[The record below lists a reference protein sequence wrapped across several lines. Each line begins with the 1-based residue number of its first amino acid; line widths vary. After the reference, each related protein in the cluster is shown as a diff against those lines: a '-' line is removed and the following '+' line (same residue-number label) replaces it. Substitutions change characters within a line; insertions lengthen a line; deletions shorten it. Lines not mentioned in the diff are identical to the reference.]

1 MRTILKKATVA
12 VAGVIVG
19 YLLAS
24 SQGEASVTTANVKD
38 AVVVTS
44 ETELAE
50 VTNAVVHESEEEDQD
65 QPAFIPAKAKANTT
79 RDKQM
84 TIPEET
90 ETVSSV
96 VMANKKAVATQK
108 PETVNTTVVSMEAAA
123 TTATVEPVPVEEVQ
137 VTEPPVEETIP
148 APAPP
153 PVPAAP
159 VVIDNSQQAQ
169 VLDEYNAVADAA
181 IADVLNSLDL

>member
-1 MRTILKKATVA
+1 MRKFFKKTTVA

-44 ETELAE
+44 EAELAE
-50 VTNAVVHESEEEDQD
+50 VTNAVSVTTAEEVTEQE
-65 QPAFIPAKAKANTT
+65 QPALIPAKANTT
-79 RDKQM
+79 RDKS
-84 TIPEET
+84 ISVPDET
-90 ETVSSV
+90 ETVSTV
-96 VMANKKAVATQK
+96 VTTSNKVVTTQK
-108 PETVNTTVVSMEAAA
+108 PEQKTISVVSE
-123 TTATVEPVPVEEVQ
+123 TTEIASTVEPVPIAEVQ
-137 VTEPPVEETIP
+137 VTEPPVEDIP

-159 VVIDNSQQAQ
+159 IAIDDSQQAQ
-169 VLDEYNAVADAA
+169 VLDDYNAVADAA

>member
-1 MRTILKKATVA
+1 MRKFFKKTTVA

-44 ETELAE
+44 EAELAE
-50 VTNAVVHESEEEDQD
+50 VTNAVSVTTAEEVTEQE
-65 QPAFIPAKAKANTT
+65 QPALIPAKANTT
-79 RDKQM
+79 RDKS
-84 TIPEET
+84 ISVPDET
-90 ETVSSV
+90 ETVSTV
-96 VMANKKAVATQK
+96 VTTSNKVVTTQK
-108 PETVNTTVVSMEAAA
+108 PEQKTISVVSE
-123 TTATVEPVPVEEVQ
+123 TTEIASTVEPVPIAEVQ